1 MQDLQGELLCA
12 AANSGA
18 IYLAARDDTKK
29 TLLLLKTANNNSAPP
44 ATISATTWEVV
55 TARPLDELWAFS
67 YLFDCTVDEKG
78 AFLLLSPYTTST
90 TATSDSKIRGAIY
103 DPASGRPDKELTW
116 QRVDAESDHDCGSYC
131 EAVPFASGQGTA
143 SPPAFVVA
151 SKDPFNS
158 DKVNFLPYDASKWSF
173 PLSQVTATF
182 NGAPDAI
189 IPASDRLTM
198 VKMPY
203 VSDNVTEP
211 GQLSTFMLDSRGLP
225 TGQGSTFDLTTTNT
239 DCRAIQWQTGSYYK
253 GTLYYMCESID
264 TPQFSL
270 YTFDGQAMVKTGTA
284 APLQDVNLLDA
295 PFIPFPTSGGSA
307 PTWAFRHD
315 ITSMYGIYIS
325 GPTAGQWHGTAGV
338 PLRIDPNYKVVSYP
352 NPLPSNSPSGDSDSS
367 PGEGGGGGGK
377 GVPVGAIVGIVAA
390 FVVVAAAAF
399 GIIYFRKRR
408 RLRQEAEWKQR
419 YYLGSY
425 E

>member
-90 TATSDSKIRGAIY
+90 TETSDSKIRGAIY

-116 QRVDAESDHDCGSYC
+116 QR
-131 EAVPFASGQGTA
+131 
-143 SPPAFVVA
+143 
-151 SKDPFNS
+151 
-158 DKVNFLPYDASKWSF
+158 
-173 PLSQVTATF
+173 

-315 ITSMYGIYIS
+315 ITNMYGIYIS

-367 PGEGGGGGGK
+367 PGEAGGGGGK